1 MLRLGQRRKA
11 TAASED
17 NDGLFDLCVPN
28 NVRLSSLT
36 PVNNENE

>member
-17 NDGLFDLCVPN
+17 NDGLLDLCVPN
-28 NVRLSSLT
+28 NVRVTSPP
-36 PVNNENE
+36 PVNKENE